1 MSERPHPAAPV
12 GDVDALVCARWLVLD
27 AHTVVE
33 RGALRVEGGR
43 VSAVHVAREVARAA
57 RSAPAVVDLGD
68 AALTAGLVDAHA
80 HLELTDLAGRV
91 PRGEDFPSWI
101 RALVAARS
109 GLDVPGSVRRGLA
122 ELAASGTVAVG
133 DVAGAWCETDLV
145 RELAEQPGMLHLV
158 VHREVLDAG
167 DEARGRAGVEDAAR
181 HIARLAAARA
191 AGARVLP
198 ALSPHAPYTVLDA
211 TLAHCGALV
220 RERPVPVQ
228 VHYAETEE
236 EEAWLAG
243 RPGPFDRLLGPAQE
257 RGETLL
263 RLDRAG
269 LLGPGTA
276 LVHGNR
282 PAAGA
287 ARFAAGR
294 GARVVHCPGAHAWF
308 GRAPFPLEEWLAA
321 GVELALGT
329 DSRAGNARLDM
340 RRELALA
347 ARAFPALAPRRL
359 WQAATENGARV
370 LGLADRVGRLAVGR
384 PFTAAAFASAARDE
398 EQLFRELV
406 TSEPP
411 TLCSWVAGRVAWE
424 PGASAARW

>member
-1 MSERPHPAAPV
+1 
-12 GDVDALVCARWLVLD
+12 VLD
-27 AHTVVE
+27 AQTVVE
-33 RGALRVEGGR
+33 RGAVRVQGGR
-43 VSAVHVAREVARAA
+43 IAAVHAAHEVARAA
-57 RSAPAVVDLGD
+57 RSAPVVVDLGD

-91 PRGEDFPSWI
+91 PRGGDFPSWI
-101 RALVAARS
+101 RALVSARG
-109 GLDVPGSVRRGLA
+109 GLDVAGSVRRGLA

-133 DVAGAWCETDLV
+133 DVAGAWTDTDLV
-145 RELAEQPGMLHLV
+145 RELEERPGMLHLV

-167 DEARGRAGVEDAAR
+167 DEARGRAGVDDAAR
-181 HIARLAAARA
+181 LLARHAATR
-191 AGARVLP
+191 GAVALVQP
-198 ALSPHAPYTVLDA
+198 GLSPHAPYTVLDA
-211 TLAHCGALV
+211 TLARCGALV
-220 RERPVPVQ
+220 REHPVPVQ
-228 VHYAETEE
+228 VHHAETEE

-243 RPGPFDRLLGPAQE
+243 RPGPFDQLLGPPQV
-257 RGETLL
+257 RGETLA

-269 LLGPGTA
+269 LLGPRTA
-276 LVHGNR
+276 LVHGNH

-287 ARFAAGR
+287 ARLAGAR
-294 GARVVHCPGAHAWF
+294 GTRVVHCPGAHAWF

-329 DSRAGNARLDM
+329 DSRAGNERLDM

-370 LGLADRVGRLAVGR
+370 LGLEERVGRLAVGR

-398 EQLFRELV
+398 EQLFHELV
-406 TSEPP
+406 AGEPP
-411 TLCSWVAGRVAWE
+411 TLASWVAGRVAWE
-424 PGASAARW
+424 PGPDAACW